1 MARAVPYAAQPSGE
15 LVLPDQ
21 AITGQPYICLQCEEP
36 VSFRRGHLRRG
47 SQVEAHFSHR
57 PGTECAGESVIHIAA
72 KIRLQDALSRRE
84 QPFVLQRT
92 CARLGCTATLDQP
105 WSPEPYDVA
114 AVEVALH
121 QYRLDVAT
129 LQGGEVVMGFEVFH
143 SHRIGTAK
151 AAGLSVPWLEL
162 QAEATARDPYVLQPV
177 LESQLTGAEESS
189 LRTALRVSR
198 VGLADSLALRLE
210 SGELLT
216 QPSNFRAVPHWL
228 IRPIFQSHLEQTSFL
243 QPWRCPACE
252 EAWKRHQAEQE
263 RYEAEQREQEEQAEQ
278 RRREQQAA
286 AEIELIRQREVFGPR
301 LKDAFSSYEVKFFE
315 RSAST
320 LRFAW
325 RYVPQPQ
332 KLAAHFRR
340 FPRDILIARRCW
352 KCHKPMLCVD
362 TSGWMPEFRAYYPM
376 IEYFKPEE
384 GRRGYFISKCLH
396 CGSRQRFR
404 QQREGGHVVL
414 TADHMVQW
422 LEAFGD

>member
-1 MARAVPYAAQPSGE
+1 MARAVPYAAYPSGE

-21 AITGQPYICLQCEEP
+21 ATTGQPYVCLQCKEP
-36 VSFRRGHLRRG
+36 VSFRREHLRRG
-47 SQVEAHFSHR
+47 GTVEAHFSHR
-57 PGTECAGESVIHIAA
+57 PGTECAGESVTHIAA
-72 KIRLQDALSRRE
+72 KIRLQEALSRKE
-84 QPFVLQRT
+84 QPFVLRRT
-92 CARLGCTATLDQP
+92 CARLGCSVTLDQP
-105 WSPEPYDVA
+105 WFPEPYDVA

-129 LQGGEVVMGFEVFH
+129 LQGGEVVTGFEVFH

-177 LESQLTGAEESS
+177 LESQLTGAEDDS
-189 LRTALRVSR
+189 LRMALRVTR
-198 VGLADSLALRLE
+198 ARLADSLTMRLE

-216 QPSNFRAVPHWL
+216 QPHNLRAVPHHL
-228 IRPIFQSHLEQTSFL
+228 ICSIFQSHLEQTSFL
-243 QPWRCPACE
+243 DPWRCPACA
-252 EAWKRHQAEQE
+252 EAWGRHQAELE
-263 RYEAEQREQEEQAEQ
+263 RYEAARREQERQAEQ
-278 RRREQQAA
+278 TRLEQQAA
-286 AEIELIRQREVFGPR
+286 AEIELVRQREVFGPR
-301 LKDAFSSYEVKFFE
+301 LRASFSSYEVKFFE

-325 RYVPQPQ
+325 RYVPQPL

-340 FPRDILIARRCW
+340 FPDDVLIARRCW
-352 KCHKPMLCVD
+352 KCAKPMLCVD

-404 QQREGGHVVL
+404 QQREGAHIVL